1 MRGFLDRLPSRA
13 HAAGLLAGAAALA
26 LAPLSPQLAALPLA
40 LFLIACAVAPFN
52 LGWQFFLP
60 VTMRGPPGSAAVAL
74 TFDDG
79 PDPRAL
85 PPLLELLGRHRA
97 PATFFVVGERAAAHP
112 ELVAAIRDAGHEIGN
127 HSHTHDPWL
136 MLRSVAR
143 LRADVA
149 RCQETLAAHGLR
161 PRAFRPPVGIT
172 NPRLPR
178 VLRELGLSCVGFSNR
193 PVDFANRRVA
203 GLSRRVL
210 GRVRGGD
217 VILLHDRLP
226 RPEALE
232 PWLDEVAAVLAGLE
246 ARGIPVVPLSALL
259 GQVVVEPAGAPAPA
273 PAAARPALLG
283 RILAALQG
291 LLYVAYPL
299 LVLLAVERFG
309 ARGAALL
316 LLALLVP
323 GLVRAAARGGP
334 QARTAVG
341 LGATVALLLGL
352 AALLDD
358 TRWMLAYPS
367 LVNGALLA
375 QFAWSLRRGPPT
387 AERFA
392 RMQVPDL
399 LPDEVRYCRTV
410 TGAWVV
416 FFALNGAA
424 VTALALWAPRSWWAL
439 YAGGLSYLLVGLLF
453 AAEYVVRKARFGRF
467 GPGPVDR
474 LLATLLRRTAAP

>member
-1 MRGFLDRLPSRA
+1 MTSFRDRLPSRA

-26 LAPLSPQLAALPLA
+26 LAAVSPALAAVPLA
-40 LFLIACAVAPFN
+40 LFLLACAAAPFYP
-52 LGWQFFLP
+52 GWQFFLT
-60 VTMRGPPGSAAVAL
+60 VKTRGPRGSVAVAL

-79 PDPRAL
+79 PDARAL
-85 PPLLELLGRHRA
+85 PPLLELLRRHRA
-97 PATFFVVGERAAAHP
+97 PAAFFVVGERAAAHP
-112 ELVAAIRDAGHEIGN
+112 ELIAAIRDAGHEIGN
-127 HSHTHDPWL
+127 HSQTHDPLL
-136 MLRSVAR
+136 MFRSVAR
-143 LRADVA
+143 LRAEVA

-172 NPRLPR
+172 NPRLAG
-178 VLRELGLSCVGFSNR
+178 VLRELGLGCVAFSNR
-193 PVDFANRRVA
+193 PLDFGNRRLEGLA
-203 GLSRRVL
+203 GRVL
-210 GRVRGGD
+210 RRVRGGD
-217 VILLHDRLP
+217 VILLHDLLP
-226 RPEALE
+226 RPAALG
-232 PWLDEVAAVLAGLE
+232 PWLAEVAAVLEGLE

-259 GQVVVEPAGAPAPA
+259 GEPVVEPAGGAA
-273 PAAARPALLG
+273 PAAPARPPLLG
-283 RILAALQG
+283 RVAAGLQAAL
-291 LLYVAYPL
+291 LVAYPL

-323 GLVRAAARGGP
+323 GLVRAVVQGGP

-341 LGATVALLLGL
+341 LGAAVALLLGI

-399 LPDEVRYCRTV
+399 LPEEVRYCRTV
-410 TGAWVV
+410 TGVWVA
-416 FFALNGAA
+416 FFAANGAA
-424 VTALALWAPRSWWAL
+424 VTALALWAPRSWWGV

-467 GPGPVDR
+467 GSGPVDR
-474 LLATLLRRTAAP
+474 LLAALLRRTAAP